1 MISYSTYELH
11 AVDRYFQCVPTFGL
25 FAPVSKVSR
34 VASSRR
40 GPGSVSRI
48 PVGTTLMA
56 SRERSGSQE
65 SLSSVGSVTSSVSRS
80 RLRLGVTS
88 LAGQVVTRHSLPTP
102 LVTDAWVQL

>member
-1 MISYSTYELH
+1 MLTITTRRLR
-11 AVDRYFQCVPTFGL
+11 VVGRYFQCVPTFGL

-40 GPGSVSRI
+40 GGPGSVSRI
-48 PVGTTLMA
+48 PVNTTLMS

-65 SLSSVGSVTSSVSRS
+65 SLSSVGSVTSNVSRS

-88 LAGQVVTRHSLPTP
+88 LAGQVVLQFLTGR
-102 LVTDAWVQL
+102 V